1 MPALCTHHTRLPHA
15 RRNKRRYRPPPKHS
29 ALPRYYARYGAAPC
43 HCIKTEK
50 RARRIALASI
60 KTERELSSAT
70 LPRTVWCGLP
80 RTGRSQ
86 EASPVGWAHGRQ
98 PEASCGRVG
107 SYSERAANSG
117 HRGSA
122 QMACRYPGR
131 STPIVQ
137 LGYEYEQRRCG
148 VAGGAAAHQ
157 PEEHLEQ
164 GLSSSGSLEE
174 AGQQLDRHNR
184 RDPLR
189 GQVARYHIGHL
200 PTREAAP
207 STQCEAG
214 VRDWA
219 EASSGSRQ
227 P

>member
-1 MPALCTHHTRLPHA
+1 MLRLRWLRVPRVWCAQAAARGARAAAPPRGAPPHVPRLHYPLAAPRACAGRGGGRGGEAYGVLRHCAHTTRGCPT
-15 RRNKRRYRPPPKHS
+15 RGNKRMYRPAPKHS

-107 SYSERAANSG
+107 SYSVERAANSG

-137 LGYEYEQRRCG
+137 LGYE
-148 VAGGAAAHQ
+148 
-157 PEEHLEQ
+157 
-164 GLSSSGSLEE
+164 
-174 AGQQLDRHNR
+174 
-184 RDPLR
+184 
-189 GQVARYHIGHL
+189 
-200 PTREAAP
+200 
-207 STQCEAG
+207 
-214 VRDWA
+214 
-219 EASSGSRQ
+219 
-227 P
+227 

>member
-1 MPALCTHHTRLPHA
+1 MRDMALALPLASRKRKESVASA
-15 RRNKRRYRPPPKHS
+15 RPHCPGQCGAVCPGQAAAKRRRPWGGRTGGS
-29 ALPRYYARYGAAPC
+29 PRQAMA
-43 HCIKTEK
+43 EWV
-50 RARRIALASI
+50 
-60 KTERELSSAT
+60 AT
-70 LPRTVWCGLP
+70 L
-80 RTGRSQ
+80 
-86 EASPVGWAHGRQ
+86 
-98 PEASCGRVG
+98 
-107 SYSERAANSG
+107 SERATNSG

-164 GLSSSGSLEE
+164 GLSSSGSLEG
-174 AGQQLDRHNR
+174 AGQQLDRRNR